1 MLDIAAERERPF
13 YRFFA
18 IDYCATGEG
27 RSYWLKI
34 CRNYQKIDDRDR
46 EYEKFAEFVD
56 CDYYMEC
63 FEELVEDEFL
73 EKYGKLV
80 PDYIIEMIARRDQ
93 PAFTWEVHLHYNY
106 S

>member
-1 MLDIAAERERPF
+1 MTEKPF
-13 YRFFA
+13 YRYFVINYF
-18 IDYCATGEG
+18 ATGEG
-27 RSYWLKI
+27 ISYWLKI
-34 CRNYQKIDDRDR
+34 CRNYQSYDGKDR
-46 EYEKFAEFVD
+46 EYERFAKFVD

-93 PAFTWEVHLHYNY
+93 PAFTWETHLHYNY

>member
-1 MLDIAAERERPF
+1 MTKPF

-27 RSYWLKI
+27 RSFFLTI
-34 CRNYQKIDDRDR
+34 CRNYQIIDGRDR
-46 EYEKFAEFVD
+46 EYERFAKFVD

-63 FEELVEDEFL
+63 FEELTEREFL
-73 EKYGKLV
+73 DKYTRFIPYFV
-80 PDYIIEMIARRDQ
+80 AEMMQRRDQ
-93 PAFTWEVHLHYNY
+93 PFFTWETHLHFNY